1 MTIRSKK
8 IQQSEYFKK
17 YLEKLHPYSQ
27 FNVTRSTDTPHQEQK
42 TCDTKIV
49 VPEPSCQTDAS
60 HLYYTLQR
68 PPDCLSAE
76 LLAKQKGKKWDQ
88 TTDMEHSKT
97 NKGQYTWCI
106 YR

>member
-1 MTIRSKK
+1 M
-8 IQQSEYFKK
+8 
-17 YLEKLHPYSQ
+17 
-27 FNVTRSTDTPHQEQK
+27 
-42 TCDTKIV
+42 
-49 VPEPSCQTDAS
+49 PEPSCQTDAS

-97 NKGQYTWCI
+97 NKGQYTWCMM
-106 YR
+106 RGKMLRF